1 MSTVFFGSC
10 ISSGHAAGPLFYR
23 RDTAVSSAC
32 GCDPA
37 AEQARFQEALR
48 LSDRELSDAYE
59 RIAVHDPAFAE
70 IFSAHRT
77 LLRDPLF
84 LGAVEEKIN
93 AGFSAA
99 SALNAA
105 EETLSET
112 LKNAEEERASAFLY
126 DLSDAVRRLS
136 FYLSGGGSRLP
147 ESGRFILYTEEI
159 ALGALVFEHE
169 KIAGIACMRCDPAS
183 HGAILARSYGI
194 PVLSGIILPDM
205 QPEGAFAVLDADK
218 KTLTLTYGE
227 RREAEEILP
236 PKEETEELPPL
247 PEGMKLYGN
256 AASLMEALKLPNGK
270 AEGIGLFRS
279 EFSYMGR
286 TEPPGEEMLYLEYR
300 RLMESLRGYPVTIRT
315 ADLRLDKQVSF
326 GSPEGLLRTQLRA
339 LYRAAGVGDLRILFP
354 MVKDAADFRRLRTL
368 AEEVCREVSA
378 DAGGPGHSRKEV
390 PLGAM
395 IETLGAVR
403 EADAIAREAS
413 FLSIGS
419 NDLLRE
425 LKKTDPDADRGDV
438 LSLLPGIAKAAKDAG
453 IPVTICGELARDS
466 EKWPSYKEIGIDAVS
481 VQL

>member
-1 MSTVFFGSC
+1 MSTVFYGSC

-23 RDTAVSSAC
+23 RDTAVSFVR

-59 RIAVHDPAFAE
+59 RIACHDPASAE

-99 SALNAA
+99 SALDAA
-105 EETLSET
+105 EEKLSKT

-194 PVLSGIILPDM
+194 PVLSGIVLPDT
-205 QPEGAFAVLDADK
+205 QPDGAFAVLDADK

-227 RREAEEILP
+227 RREVEETLT

-256 AASLMEALKLPNGK
+256 AGSLMEALKLPNGK

-300 RLMESLRGYPVTIRT
+300 RLLESLRGYPVTIRT
-315 ADLRLDKQVSF
+315 ADLRLDKQASF
-326 GSPEGLLRTQLRA
+326 GSPEGLLKTQLRA
-339 LYRAAGVGDLRILFP
+339 LYRAAGEGDLRILFP

-368 AEEVCREVSA
+368 AEEVCREVY
-378 DAGGPGHSRKEV
+378 AGSPEDSKTKV

-466 EKWPSYKEIGIDAVS
+466 EKWPCYKEIGIDAVS